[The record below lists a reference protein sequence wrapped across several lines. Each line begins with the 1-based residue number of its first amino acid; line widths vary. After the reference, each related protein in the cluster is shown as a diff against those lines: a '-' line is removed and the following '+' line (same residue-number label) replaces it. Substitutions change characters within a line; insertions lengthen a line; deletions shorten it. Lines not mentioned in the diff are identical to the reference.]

1 VAQQSGLNGRL
12 IISELLRN
20 LELGQFEMAYSVLL
34 PRYFTVYLHPGDH
47 SRLKNVFPFI
57 TEDAR
62 RALCAHVAR
71 LNEAPPLL
79 GLKRPGKSRKEY
91 KIAGDDWVIEFL
103 PDPEGSIPPG
113 DIEIHSELNETEQPG
128 YQGAKTTLLNREPSV
143 TSVRANVPRVESRV
157 DTRKLA
163 ERVYGEI
170 RYEDDSGPQLY
181 LIMQN
186 QVRVGRGG
194 DPEPMD
200 LALYASDEV
209 SREHFVLRRDG
220 ATGQFSIED
229 KSTNGTWVDGKRL
242 KNGTVQP
249 VGERAEIGVA
259 EVLSLLFQVRR

>member
-1 VAQQSGLNGRL
+1 MAQTGLNGRL
-12 IISELLRN
+12 IINELLRN

-34 PRYFTVYLHPGDH
+34 PRYFTVYLHSNDH
-47 SRLKNVFPFI
+47 THLKNVFPLI
-57 TEDAR
+57 AEDAR
-62 RALCAHVAR
+62 RALCAHVAK
-71 LNEAPPLL
+71 LNETPTIL
-79 GLKRPGKSRKEY
+79 GMKRPGRARKEY

-103 PDPEGSIPPG
+103 PDPEGSIPAG
-113 DIEIHSELNETEQPG
+113 DVEIHSELNETEQPG
-128 YQGAKTTLLNREPSV
+128 YQGAKTTLMNREPSV
-143 TSVRANVPRVESRV
+143 TSVRPTGPRSGTRIE
-157 DTRKLA
+157 TRKLA
-163 ERVYGEI
+163 ERVFAEI

-181 LIMQN
+181 LMMQN

-242 KNGTVQP
+242 KNGTAQSLA
-249 VGERAEIGVA
+249 ERAEIGVA
-259 EVLSLLFQVRR
+259 EVLTLMFQVRR